1 MSSIFS
7 RLNQELESFG
17 RRAQSV
23 LDEGKL
29 QIELLR
35 LRRQRDNAAKD
46 LGMIFYQQQRGT
58 APDQRRVYALV
69 QRIDDLEEKIAAV
82 ERQQATAKAEV
93 VSVSETPA
101 PPSAAP
107 AEAEVTEEKP
117 AT

>member
-35 LRRQRDNAAKD
+35 LRRQRDNVAKD

-58 APDQRRVYALV
+58 TPDQRRVDALV
-69 QRIDDLEEKIAAV
+69 LRIDDLEEKIATV
-82 ERQQATAKAEV
+82 ERQQATTKAEV

-101 PPSAAP
+101 PASAAP
-107 AEAEVTEEKP
+107 AEAEVAEEKP
-117 AT
+117 VS